1 MNVSVSIITNQRDAI
16 ARYFVSVPFAMLLL
30 LSVTLLSHPA
40 VAQSD
45 SVPRERVVKQLDDR
59 HAETLAALGLASN
72 GGVIEVFTTRDGST
86 WTLVMTMPN
95 GMSRMVA
102 SGAGWIKR

>member
-1 MNVSVSIITNQRDAI
+1 MNVPVSSITNHRDAI

-30 LSVTLLSHPA
+30 LSVTLLSRPA

-45 SVPRERVVKQLDDR
+45 SVPREQVVKRLDDTY
-59 HAETLAALGLASN
+59 AETLATIGLASN

-86 WTLVMTMPN
+86 RR
-95 GMSRMVA
+95 S
-102 SGAGWIKR
+102 S